1 MALYDWNHDSKN
13 NWQDNYIEYQI
24 YKNSTGQKNNSS
36 YTPSNGISTFG
47 AILSTIGG
55 LLLGALIVA
64 LFAGDNV
71 ENVPVIITIILWI
84 ICSSVLAVFCEN
96 NGI

>member
-1 MALYDWNHDSKN
+1 MAFYDWNHDGKKD
-13 NWQDNYIEYQI
+13 WQDNYIEYQI
-24 YKNSTGQKNNSS
+24 YKNSTEQKNNSS

-47 AILSTIGG
+47 AILSTVGG
-55 LLLGALIVA
+55 LFLGCLILA
-64 LFAGDNV
+64 LFVGDNV

-96 NGI
+96 HGI

>member
-1 MALYDWNHDSKN
+1 MAMHDWNHNGKKD
-13 NWQDNYIEYQI
+13 WQDNYIEYQI
-24 YKNSTGQKNNSS
+24 YKNATGKRESS

-55 LLLGALIVA
+55 LFLGALIVA

-84 ICSSVLAVFCEN
+84 VCSSVLAVFCEN
-96 NGI
+96 NNI